1 MESLKSEIS
10 LYSPKYISKKVE
22 KMLAYILLGVQ
33 PNTEDKVYVKLKK
46 LKEVRLVN
54 LLFGSW
60 DVVAQ
65 VEVANTAAL
74 NEFMLD
80 KIRKITEVSMS
91 ATMIV
96 AK

>member
-1 MESLKSEIS
+1 
-10 LYSPKYISKKVE
+10 
-22 KMLAYILLGVQ
+22 MLAYVLLGVA

-46 LKEVRLVN
+46 LPEIKQIN

-60 DVVAQ
+60 DIIAQ
-65 VEVANTAAL
+65 VEVKSVAGL

-80 KIRKITEVSMS
+80 KVRKIPEVNLT